1 LPAPHRF
8 SGCARQTA
16 GQSHADHARAEI
28 DAGNA
33 AAGAHYDK
41 IKAVGRELIVMLR
54 CGIWPTESLSR
65 RRGND
70 IGKLRSGAHFTPVGG
85 YAVAARAP
93 TLGIE
98 TMAAFRSPAMMDE
111 TRKMNVSPELRFT
124 PARNDLSSDLPL
136 SPTQAVADGELD
148 VLLKVAPVVG
158 LAATVGM
165 GRTLLLVN
173 QASKRGGHVI
183 TLTEMADVSAATNPL
198 AFADAIG
205 DLIEKALAENDFV
218 AVDDFDFI
226 TRIAPSSI
234 APRGGYTTMVAKKI
248 LEKLA
253 HEPHKRLLIAGSTN
267 QHGQFFLDAL
277 MDRGAVTTLNSFH
290 VEDYAAI
297 VGNILGPRAQG
308 IDFLQLFRHA
318 ARLTG
323 HQLRLASALLRD
335 VPAPTTEQFI
345 EVLSHHIVAS
355 NVRTSEVEDITFDR
369 LPGAEHIAEALET
382 AIVLPLENRKLAQEM
397 GLKAK
402 RGVLLYGP
410 PGTGKTVM
418 GRALAHRMKGKFF
431 LVDGSFISEPP
442 GNFFSKLQAVVAEA
456 KANSPSVLFID
467 DADVLFKIE
476 HIQGVVR
483 FLLSL
488 LDGLESETANNV
500 CVMMT
505 AMDVRHIPDAVLR
518 SGRVEV
524 WLQTKLPDHGI
535 RARILK
541 RYLNEEKHLPDVNII
556 DFDRLAS
563 ATEGFTQA
571 DLRRVAGD
579 AKSLYASD
587 LVKGREPV
595 TAVDYVL
602 NAVDAVIEVRG
613 RMADSLGDEKLRLT
627 GGKSKYFNKAAAT
640 DCGEACGY

>member
-1 LPAPHRF
+1 MK
-8 SGCARQTA
+8 S
-16 GQSHADHARAEI
+16 
-28 DAGNA
+28 
-33 AAGAHYDK
+33 
-41 IKAVGRELIVMLR
+41 
-54 CGIWPTESLSR
+54 
-65 RRGND
+65 
-70 IGKLRSGAHFTPVGG
+70 
-85 YAVAARAP
+85 
-93 TLGIE
+93 
-98 TMAAFRSPAMMDE
+98 
-111 TRKMNVSPELRFT
+111 RKMNVSPKIGFP
-124 PARNDLSSDLPL
+124 PATRDRANDPSL
-136 SPTQAVADGELD
+136 SPTQAAADAELD

-158 LAATVGM
+158 LVSTVGM
-165 GRTLLLVN
+165 GRTLMLTA
-173 QASKRGGHVI
+173 QIAKRGGHLI
-183 TLTEMADVSAATNPL
+183 TLAEMADASAATDPL
-198 AFADAIG
+198 AFADAVG
-205 DLIEKALAENDFV
+205 KLIDTALTENDFV
-218 AVDDFDFI
+218 AVDDFNFI
-226 TRIAPSSI
+226 TRIGQSPT
-234 APRGGYTTMVAKKI
+234 APRGGYTAMVAKRL
-248 LEKLA
+248 LERMA
-253 HEPHKRLLIAGSTN
+253 QEPHKRLLIAGPPAN
-267 QHGQFFLDAL
+267 QYGQFFLDTL
-277 MDRGAVTTLNSFH
+277 MDRGAVATLNSFR

-297 VGNILGPRAQG
+297 VGNILGARASG
-308 IDFLQLFRHA
+308 IDFQQLFRHA

-323 HQLRLASALLRD
+323 HQLRLASALLQD

-345 EVLSHHIVAS
+345 DVLNHHIVAS
-355 NVRTSEVEDITFDR
+355 NVRTNEVEDITFDR

-442 GNFFSKLQAVVAEA
+442 GTFFDKLQAVVAEA

-524 WLQTKLPDHGI
+524 WLQTKLPDADI

-541 RYLNEEKHLPDVNII
+541 RYLNEDKHLPDVNII

-587 LVKGREPV
+587 LVKGRVPV

-640 DCGEACGY
+640 SCGEACGY

>member
-1 LPAPHRF
+1 M
-8 SGCARQTA
+8 
-16 GQSHADHARAEI
+16 
-28 DAGNA
+28 NA
-33 AAGAHYDK
+33 
-41 IKAVGRELIVMLR
+41 
-54 CGIWPTESLSR
+54 
-65 RRGND
+65 
-70 IGKLRSGAHFTPVGG
+70 
-85 YAVAARAP
+85 
-93 TLGIE
+93 
-98 TMAAFRSPAMMDE
+98 
-111 TRKMNVSPELRFT
+111 SPELRFPT
-124 PARNDLSSDLPL
+124 PANVPSNHLPL
-136 SPTQAVADGELD
+136 SPAQADADAELD
-148 VLLKVAPVVG
+148 ILLKVSPVVG
-158 LAATVGM
+158 LMSMVGM
-165 GRTLLLVN
+165 GRTLLLAHQVG
-173 QASKRGGHVI
+173 KRRGCMI
-183 TLTEMADVSAATNPL
+183 TLAEMADASAATDPL
-198 AFADAIG
+198 AFADAVG
-205 DLIEKALAENDFV
+205 ELIDKALTENDFV
-218 AVDDFDFI
+218 AVDDFNYI
-226 TRIAPSSI
+226 TRIGQNPS
-234 APRGGYTTMVAKKI
+234 APRGGYTVMIAKKI
-248 LEKLA
+248 LERLA
-253 HEPHKRLLIAGSTN
+253 REPHKRLLIAGIPAN
-267 QHGQFFLDAL
+267 QYGQFFFDAL
-277 MDRGAVTTLNSFH
+277 MDRGAVATLNPFR

-297 VGNILGPRAQG
+297 AGNILGSRAEG
-308 IDFLQLFRHA
+308 IDFQQLFRHA

-323 HQLRLASALLRD
+323 HQLRLAYALLQD
-335 VPAPTTEQFI
+335 LPAPTTEQVI
-345 EVLSHHIVAS
+345 DALNHHIVAS
-355 NVRTSEVEDITFDR
+355 NVRTNEVEDITFDR

-382 AIVLPLENRKLAQEM
+382 AIVLPLENRKLALEM

-442 GNFFSKLQAVVAEA
+442 GTFFDKLQAVVAEA

-524 WLQTKLPDHGI
+524 WLQTKLPDQDI

-541 RYLNEEKHLPDVNII
+541 RYLNEDKHLPDVNII

-587 LVKGREPV
+587 LVKGRKPV

-602 NAVDAVIEVRG
+602 NAVDAVIDVRG
-613 RMADSLGDEKLRLT
+613 RMADSLGDEKLRLA

-640 DCGEACGY
+640 NCGEACGY

>member
-1 LPAPHRF
+1 M
-8 SGCARQTA
+8 
-16 GQSHADHARAEI
+16 
-28 DAGNA
+28 NA
-33 AAGAHYDK
+33 
-41 IKAVGRELIVMLR
+41 
-54 CGIWPTESLSR
+54 
-65 RRGND
+65 
-70 IGKLRSGAHFTPVGG
+70 
-85 YAVAARAP
+85 
-93 TLGIE
+93 
-98 TMAAFRSPAMMDE
+98 
-111 TRKMNVSPELRFT
+111 SPELRFPT
-124 PARNDLSSDLPL
+124 PAHVRSNHLPL
-136 SPTQAVADGELD
+136 SPAQANADAELD
-148 VLLKVAPVVG
+148 ILLKVSPVVG
-158 LAATVGM
+158 LASTVGM
-165 GRTLLLVN
+165 GRTLLLSN
-173 QASKRGGHVI
+173 QVAKRGGCMI
-183 TLTEMADVSAATNPL
+183 TLAEMADASAATDPL
-198 AFADAIG
+198 AFADAVG
-205 DLIEKALAENDFV
+205 KLIDKALAENDFV
-218 AVDDFDFI
+218 AVDDFNYI
-226 TRIAPSSI
+226 TRIGSSQN
-234 APRGGYTTMVAKKI
+234 ASRGGYTAMVAKRI
-248 LEKLA
+248 LERMA
-253 HEPHKRLLIAGSTN
+253 QEPHKRLLIAGTPAN
-267 QHGQFFLDAL
+267 QYGQFFFDAL
-277 MDRGAVTTLNSFH
+277 MDRGAVAALDPFR

-297 VGNILGPRAQG
+297 AGNVLGSRAKD
-308 IDFLQLFRHA
+308 IDFQQLFRHA

-323 HQLRLASALLRD
+323 HQLRLACALLQGE
-335 VPAPTTEQFI
+335 PAPTTEQI
-345 EVLSHHIVAS
+345 IDVLNHHIVAS
-355 NVRTSEVEDITFDR
+355 NVRTNEVEDITFDR

-382 AIVLPLENRKLAQEM
+382 AIVLPLENRKLALEM

-442 GNFFSKLQAVVAEA
+442 GTFFDKLQAVVAEA

-524 WLQTKLPDHGI
+524 WLQTKLPDQDI

-541 RYLNEEKHLPDVNII
+541 RYLNEDKHLPDVNVI

-587 LVKGREPV
+587 LVKGRKPV

-602 NAVDAVIEVRG
+602 NAVDAVIDVRG
-613 RMADSLGDEKLRLT
+613 RMADSLGDEKLRLA
-627 GGKSKYFNKAAAT
+627 GGKNKYFNKAAAT
-640 DCGEACGY
+640 NCGEACGY